1 MNPEGEKQ
9 SFINPE
15 SHKIIYQNEYDRM
28 TEEYDAEYFA
38 WAEDL
43 YNSRIIV
50 YSDKGKNLKNTDSIH
65 SCGIIVEDLHSVS
78 CVKCVMALVD
88 TDTGDIYISDTSF
101 NINWKMIR
109 RSIEYGMELYVQDGG
124 ELNIETAKE
133 LVDVSRLDK
142 KGYKASIVHGRIK
155 LIKDDSD
162 EKKEDE
168 NNPCERLKKNLLA
181 DPNLNYFYSIL
192 SIYVHDRQCDEVKD
206 IEADVFSASKV
217 IPDGMVMCLKCKRNI
232 LLRQACSGNEKQMS
246 MAMSIFRR
254 YNINIDLLERAILKS
269 DMKIVAYT
277 PFEMAILCSGDRWIV
292 KMNSNKKPEIW
303 FRKEGQTEKEQK
315 NAVEVLDVDEKHV
328 TLNGIIECIG
338 EKYRNIGK

>member
-28 TEEYDAEYFA
+28 TDEYDAEYFA

-142 KGYKASIVHGRIK
+142 KGYKASIVHGHIK

-168 NNPCERLKKNLLA
+168 NNGVLYTGDIGYLEDGLLYIEGRKN
-181 DPNLNYFYSIL
+181 
-192 SIYVHDRQCDEVKD
+192 REVKINGRRIRLEHLEENWKKYFRSNMVCSFDDSKLYLLVEGKISEENVKKLREWIPILEKD
-206 IEADVFSASKV
+206 IIAREVDKLPRKANGKV
-217 IPDGMVMCLKCKRNI
+217 NV
-232 LLRQACSGNEKQMS
+232 A
-246 MAMSIFRR
+246 FR
-254 YNINIDLLERAILKS
+254 A
-269 DMKIVAYT
+269 
-277 PFEMAILCSGDRWIV
+277 
-292 KMNSNKKPEIW
+292 
-303 FRKEGQTEKEQK
+303 
-315 NAVEVLDVDEKHV
+315 
-328 TLNGIIECIG
+328 
-338 EKYRNIGK
+338 